1 MMKNSLV
8 HFLILFVA
16 LLMLHRRFWK
26 ERPGF
31 VIGCY
36 MVSYACIR
44 YGIEI
49 LRGDPR
55 ANVGGLTISQAI
67 SLALILLGSAFILVA
82 FRRGK
87 L

>member
-1 MMKNSLV
+1 M
-8 HFLILFVA
+8 
-16 LLMLHRRFWK
+16 
-26 ERPGF
+26 
-31 VIGCY
+31 IG
-36 MVSYACIR
+36 YACIR
-44 YGIEI
+44 YGIEV

-55 ANVGGLTISQAI
+55 ANVGNFTISQAI